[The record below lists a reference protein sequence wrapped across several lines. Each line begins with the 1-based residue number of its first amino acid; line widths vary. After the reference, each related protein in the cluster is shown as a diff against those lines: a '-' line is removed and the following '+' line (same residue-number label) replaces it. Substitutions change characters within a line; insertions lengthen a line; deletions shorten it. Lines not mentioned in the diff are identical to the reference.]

1 MQRGALMNTI
11 VKLSPEQRSE
21 LFRETAARKGIT
33 NAIAEKDFWVTW
45 VLSKIFS
52 DPHLS
57 TLMIFKGGT
66 SLSKAFHLIERF
78 SEDIDLILDWR
89 TVIDTDPRAPKT
101 KTAQDKLNKEIN
113 AKAVSYIQ
121 KELLPKIA
129 SLITPFCT
137 CIADEKDGLIINVRY
152 PSSFDDPYLRPEI
165 LLEIGPLASWL
176 PYGEYTIQSFASE
189 EFPALFTN
197 PICNVKSIVAERTF
211 WEKATILHQEA
222 NRPLDKA
229 MLPRYSRHYY
239 DLAMMAQ
246 SHVKEVALR
255 DLDLLDTVVAF
266 KQQFYPSAWV
276 NYESAKAGS
285 IKLVPPS
292 KRITELS
299 KDYDAMRSMIF
310 GSYPSLDEII
320 AVLQSLEAEINQQ

>member
-1 MQRGALMNTI
+1 MDTI

-21 LFRETAARKGIT
+21 LFRETAARKGVT

-52 DPHLS
+52 DPLLS
-57 TLMIFKGGT
+57 KLMIFKGGT
-66 SLSKAFHLIERF
+66 SLSKAFRLIERF

-89 TVIDTDPRAPKT
+89 TVIDTDPRESKS

-113 AKAVSYIQ
+113 AKAADYIIN
-121 KELLPKIA
+121 ELLPF
-129 SLITPFCT
+129 ITLALAPYCT
-137 CIADEKDGLIINVRY
+137 CIPDEKDGLIINVRY

-176 PYGEYTIQSFASE
+176 PYGEYAVQSFASE

-197 PICNVKSIVAERTF
+197 PICNVKAIVAERTF

-246 SHVKEVALR
+246 SHVKEAALS
-255 DLDLLDTVVAF
+255 DLNLLETVVAF
-266 KQQFYPSAWV
+266 KQQFYPSAWA

-285 IKLVPPS
+285 LKLVPP
-292 KRITELS
+292 KERISELS

-310 GSYPSLDEII
+310 GSYPSLDEIVI
-320 AVLQSLEAEINQQ
+320 ILQTLEAEINHL

>member
-1 MQRGALMNTI
+1 MQGRTLMDTI

-21 LFRETAARKGIT
+21 LFRETAARKGVT

-52 DPHLS
+52 DPLLS
-57 TLMIFKGGT
+57 KLMIFKGGT

-89 TVIDTDPRAPKT
+89 TVTNTDPREKKT

-113 AKAVSYIQ
+113 AKAATYIQ
-121 KELLPKIA
+121 NELLPVIESA
-129 SLITPFCT
+129 LAPYCT
-137 CIADEKDGLIINVRY
+137 CSPDEQDGLIINVQY

-165 LLEIGPLASWL
+165 LLEIGPLASWM
-176 PYGEYTIQSFASE
+176 PYGEYPVQSFAAE

-197 PICNVKSIVAERTF
+197 PICNVKAIVAERTF

-246 SHVKEVALR
+246 SNTKEAALR
-255 DLDLLDTVVAF
+255 DLDLLETVVAF
-266 KQQFYPSAWV
+266 KQQFYSSAWA
-276 NYESAKAGS
+276 NYESAKIGS
-285 IKLVPPS
+285 LKLVPPEE
-292 KRITELS
+292 RISELS

-310 GSYPSLDEII
+310 GIYPSLDKII
-320 AVLQSLEAEINQQ
+320 IILQALEAEINHL

>member
-1 MQRGALMNTI
+1 MNTI
-11 VKLSPEQRSE
+11 VKLSPDQRSE
-21 LFRETAARKGIT
+21 LFRETAARKGVT

-66 SLSKAFHLIERF
+66 SLSKAFHLIDRF

-89 TVIDTDPRAPKT
+89 TVIDTDPRESKT

-113 AKAVSYIQ
+113 AKAADYI
-121 KELLPKIA
+121 KNELLP
-129 SLITPFCT
+129 LITLALAPYCT
-137 CIADEKDGLIINVRY
+137 CIPDEKDGLIINVRY

-176 PYGEYTIQSFASE
+176 PYGEYAVQSFASE

-197 PICNVKSIVAERTF
+197 PICNVKAIVAERTF

-246 SHVKEVALR
+246 SHVKEAALR
-255 DLDLLDTVVAF
+255 DLGLLETVVAF
-266 KQQFYPSAWV
+266 KQQFYPSAWA

-285 IKLVPPS
+285 LKLVPS
-292 KRITELS
+292 QERITELT

-310 GSYPSLDEII
+310 GNYPSLNEII
-320 AVLQSLEAEINQQ
+320 TILKALEVEIN

>member
-1 MQRGALMNTI
+1 MDTI

-21 LFRETAARKGIT
+21 LFRETAARKGVT

-89 TVIDTDPRAPKT
+89 TVIDTDPRVPKT

-113 AKAVSYIQ
+113 AKAADYI
-121 KELLPKIA
+121 KNELL
-129 SLITPFCT
+129 SLITLALAPYCT
-137 CIADEKDGLIINVRY
+137 CIPDEKDGLIINVQY

-176 PYGEYTIQSFASE
+176 PYGEYAVQSFASE
-189 EFPALFTN
+189 EFPTLFTN
-197 PICNVKSIVAERTF
+197 PICNVKAIVAERTF

-246 SHVKEVALR
+246 SHVKEAALR
-255 DLDLLDTVVAF
+255 DLDLLETVVAF
-266 KQQFYPSAWV
+266 KQQFYPSAWA
-276 NYESAKAGS
+276 NYENAKVGS
-285 IKLVPPS
+285 LKLVPPQE
-292 KRITELS
+292 RITELT

-310 GSYPSLDEII
+310 GNYPSLNEII
-320 AVLQSLEAEINQQ
+320 TILKDLEAEINHL

>member
-1 MQRGALMNTI
+1 MDNI
-11 VKLSPEQRSE
+11 IKLSPEQRSE
-21 LFRETAARKGIT
+21 LFHETAARKGIT

-52 DPHLS
+52 NPQLS
-57 TLMIFKGGT
+57 ALMIFKGGT

-89 TVIDTDPRAPKT
+89 TVTNTDPREKKT
-101 KTAQDKLNKEIN
+101 KTAQNKLNKEIN
-113 AKAVSYIQ
+113 TKAATYI
-121 KELLPKIA
+121 KNELLPV
-129 SLITPFCT
+129 ITSALAPYCS
-137 CIADEKDGLIINVRY
+137 CIPDEKDGLIINVRY

-176 PYGEYTIQSFASE
+176 PYGEYAVQSFTSE

-197 PICNVKSIVAERTF
+197 PVCNVKAIVAERTF

-246 SHVKEVALR
+246 SNVKEAALR
-255 DLDLLDTVVAF
+255 DLDLLETVVVF
-266 KQQFYPSAWV
+266 KQQFYPSAWA

-285 IKLVPPS
+285 LKLVPP
-292 KRITELS
+292 KERISELS

-310 GSYPSLDEII
+310 GSYPTLHEII
-320 AVLQSLEAEINQQ
+320 AILQALEADINHL

>member
-1 MQRGALMNTI
+1 MDTI

-21 LFRETAARKGIT
+21 LFRETAARKGVT

-66 SLSKAFHLIERF
+66 SLSKAFHLIDRF

-89 TVIDTDPRAPKT
+89 TVIDTDPRESKS

-113 AKAVSYIQ
+113 AKAADYI
-121 KELLPKIA
+121 KNELLP
-129 SLITPFCT
+129 LITLALAPYCT
-137 CIADEKDGLIINVRY
+137 CIPDEKDGLIINVRY

-176 PYGEYTIQSFASE
+176 PYGEYAVQSFASE

-197 PICNVKSIVAERTF
+197 PICNVKAIVAERTF

-246 SHVKEVALR
+246 SHVKEAALR
-255 DLDLLDTVVAF
+255 DLNLLETVVAF
-266 KQQFYPSAWV
+266 KQQFYPSAWA
-276 NYESAKAGS
+276 NYESAKTGS
-285 IKLVPPS
+285 LKLVPPQE
-292 KRITELS
+292 RITELT

-310 GSYPSLDEII
+310 GNYPSLNEII
-320 AVLQSLEAEINQQ
+320 TILKALEAEIN

>member
-1 MQRGALMNTI
+1 MDTI

-21 LFRETAARKGIT
+21 LFRETAARKGVT

-66 SLSKAFHLIERF
+66 SLSKAFHLIDRF

-89 TVIDTDPRAPKT
+89 TVIDTDPRVPKT

-113 AKAVSYIQ
+113 AKAADYI
-121 KELLPKIA
+121 KNELL
-129 SLITPFCT
+129 SLITLALAPYCT
-137 CIADEKDGLIINVRY
+137 CIPDEKDGLIINVQY

-176 PYGEYTIQSFASE
+176 PYGEYAVQSFASE
-189 EFPALFTN
+189 EFSALFTN
-197 PICNVKSIVAERTF
+197 PICNVKAIVAERTF

-239 DLAMMAQ
+239 DLTMMAQ

-255 DLDLLDTVVAF
+255 DLDLLETVVAF
-266 KQQFYPSAWV
+266 KQQFYPSAWA
-276 NYESAKAGS
+276 NYENAKVGS
-285 IKLVPPS
+285 LKLVPPQE
-292 KRITELS
+292 RITELT

-310 GSYPSLDEII
+310 GNYPSLNEII
-320 AVLQSLEAEINQQ
+320 TILKDLEAEINHL

>member
-1 MQRGALMNTI
+1 MDTI

-21 LFRETAARKGIT
+21 LFRETAARKGVT

-52 DPHLS
+52 DSHLS

-89 TVIDTDPRAPKT
+89 TVIDSDPRESKS

-113 AKAVSYIQ
+113 AKAASYI
-121 KELLPKIA
+121 KNELLPV
-129 SLITPFCT
+129 ITSVLAPY
-137 CIADEKDGLIINVRY
+137 CICIPDENDGLIINVRY

-176 PYGEYTIQSFASE
+176 PYGEYAVQSFASE

-197 PICNVKSIVAERTF
+197 PICNVKAIVAERTF

-255 DLDLLDTVVAF
+255 DLNLLETVVAF
-266 KQQFYPSAWV
+266 KQQFYPSAWA

-285 IKLVPPS
+285 LKLVPPQE
-292 KRITELS
+292 RITELT

-310 GSYPSLDEII
+310 GNYPSLNEII
-320 AVLQSLEAEINQQ
+320 TILKALEAEIN

>member
-1 MQRGALMNTI
+1 MDTI
-11 VKLSPEQRSE
+11 VKLSPAQRSE
-21 LFRETAARKGIT
+21 LFRETAARKGVT

-66 SLSKAFHLIERF
+66 SLSKAFHLIDRF

-89 TVIDTDPRAPKT
+89 TVIDTDPRVPKT

-113 AKAVSYIQ
+113 AKAADYI
-121 KELLPKIA
+121 KNELL
-129 SLITPFCT
+129 SLITLALAPYCT
-137 CIADEKDGLIINVRY
+137 CIPDEKDGLIINVQY

-176 PYGEYTIQSFASE
+176 PYGEYAVQSFASE

-197 PICNVKSIVAERTF
+197 PICNVKAIVAERTF

-222 NRPLDKA
+222 NRTLDKA

-255 DLDLLDTVVAF
+255 DLDLLETVVAF
-266 KQQFYPSAWV
+266 KQQFYPSAWA
-276 NYESAKAGS
+276 NYESAKSGS
-285 IKLVPPS
+285 LKLVPPQE
-292 KRITELS
+292 RITELT

-310 GSYPSLDEII
+310 GNYPSLNEII
-320 AVLQSLEAEINQQ
+320 TILKALEAEINQL

>member
-1 MQRGALMNTI
+1 MDTI

-21 LFRETAARKGIT
+21 LFRETAARKGVT

-66 SLSKAFHLIERF
+66 SLSKAFHLIDRF

-89 TVIDTDPRAPKT
+89 TVIDTDPRESKS

-113 AKAVSYIQ
+113 AKAADYI
-121 KELLPKIA
+121 KNELLP
-129 SLITPFCT
+129 LITLALAPYCT
-137 CIADEKDGLIINVRY
+137 CIRDEKDGLIINVRY

-176 PYGEYTIQSFASE
+176 PYGKYAVQSFASE
-189 EFPALFTN
+189 EFPALFSN
-197 PICNVKSIVAERTF
+197 PICNVKAIVAERTF

-246 SHVKEVALR
+246 SHVKEAALS
-255 DLDLLDTVVAF
+255 DLNLLETVVAF
-266 KQQFYPSAWV
+266 KQQFYPSAWA

-285 IKLVPPS
+285 LKLVPPQE
-292 KRITELS
+292 RITELT

-310 GSYPSLDEII
+310 GNYPSLNEII
-320 AVLQSLEAEINQQ
+320 TILKALEAEIN

>member
-1 MQRGALMNTI
+1 MDTI

-21 LFRETAARKGIT
+21 LFRETAVRKGIT

-52 DPHLS
+52 DPYLS

-66 SLSKAFHLIERF
+66 SLSKAFHLIDRF

-89 TVIDTDPRAPKT
+89 TVIDTDPRKPKT

-113 AKAVSYIQ
+113 AKAADYI
-121 KELLPKIA
+121 KNELLP
-129 SLITPFCT
+129 LITLALAPNCT
-137 CIADEKDGLIINVRY
+137 CIPDEKDGLIINVRY

-176 PYGEYTIQSFASE
+176 PYGEYAVQSFASE
-189 EFPALFTN
+189 EFPAFFSN
-197 PICNVKSIVAERTF
+197 PICNVKAIVAERTF

-246 SHVKEVALR
+246 SHVKEAALS
-255 DLDLLDTVVAF
+255 DLNLLETVVAF
-266 KQQFYPSAWV
+266 KQQFYPSAWA

-285 IKLVPPS
+285 LKLVPPQE
-292 KRITELS
+292 RITELT

-310 GSYPSLDEII
+310 GNYHSLNEII
-320 AVLQSLEAEINQQ
+320 TTLKALEAEIN

>member
-1 MQRGALMNTI
+1 MDTI
-11 VKLSPEQRSE
+11 VKLSPAQRSE
-21 LFRETAARKGIT
+21 LFRETAARKGVT

-89 TVIDTDPRAPKT
+89 TVIDTDPRESKS

-113 AKAVSYIQ
+113 AKAADYI
-121 KELLPKIA
+121 KNELLP
-129 SLITPFCT
+129 LITLALAPYCT
-137 CIADEKDGLIINVRY
+137 CIPDEKDGLIINVRY

-176 PYGEYTIQSFASE
+176 PYGEYAVQSFASE

-197 PICNVKSIVAERTF
+197 PICNVKAIVAERTF

-246 SHVKEVALR
+246 SHVKKTALR
-255 DLDLLDTVVAF
+255 DLNLLETVVAF
-266 KQQFYPSAWV
+266 KQQFYPSAWA

-285 IKLVPPS
+285 LKLVPPQE
-292 KRITELS
+292 RITELT

-310 GSYPSLDEII
+310 GNYPSLNEII
-320 AVLQSLEAEINQQ
+320 TILKALEAEIN